1 MTESAPKNE
10 IFDPA
15 ANEGLGD
22 LFNAELADDLDVVR
36 PAIVEGQGLPLTE
49 AAQILNITRRSA
61 LRLIHEGKLAA
72 TKDGHGQWLVDR
84 TSIKERLSAKS
95 SASGNVEQ
103 VAVHVDDVQGHAWSE
118 GQAAGQQHLLKELI
132 DKIETL
138 TWRNGYLEA
147 QLSERDQQVKLL
159 PDLQAKADASVELQ
173 SKIESLELQ
182 LQEYSS
188 GWWSR
193 FSHRMRCG

>member
-1 MTESAPKNE
+1 M
-10 IFDPA
+10 
-15 ANEGLGD
+15 
-22 LFNAELADDLDVVR
+22 FNAELADDLDVVR

-193 FSHRMRCG
+193 FRKWCMGR